1 MRNFLFEEC
10 SHEERMEKLNSIA
23 AGKERIT
30 YLRNLTEAEIDAES
44 KELASLCRRRN
55 ELEEEKKNVAKD
67 YQTQIDSVKQNID
80 RSATLLED
88 GRKECVEDCF
98 KVLDIDAREV
108 GFYNN
113 RGELVRMR
121 KALDSDLQLDMF
133 YQQRNEETRKALES
147 ANRLGAGVHHD
158 DYEEAQIVT
167 DQDSYQEIGQESGQ
181 GLAELLDLALLQLTN
196 RPEHPVGE
204 AMRASIEITRSD
216 QRDESSLHLLVGEIQ

>member
-10 SHEERMEKLNSIA
+10 SHEERIEKLNSIA

-67 YQTQIDSVKQNID
+67 YQTQIDSVKKNID

-133 YQQRNEETRKALES
+133 YQQRNEETKKALEA
-147 ANRLGAGVHHD
+147 ANRLSAGGDPD
-158 DYEEAQIVT
+158 DYEEAQLVT
-167 DQDSYQEIGQESGQ
+167 DQDSDQDSVQEEQSEQYTDEDENAPESEEN
-181 GLAELLDLALLQLTN
+181 APDTEDIA
-196 RPEHPVGE
+196 
-204 AMRASIEITRSD
+204 
-216 QRDESSLHLLVGEIQ
+216 

>member
-10 SHEERMEKLNSIA
+10 SHEERIEKLNSIA

-133 YQQRNEETRKALES
+133 YQQRNEETKKALEA
-147 ANRLGAGVHHD
+147 ANRLSAGGDPD
-158 DYEEAQIVT
+158 DYEEAQLVT
-167 DQDSYQEIGQESGQ
+167 DQDSDQDSVQEDQSEQYTDEDKNAPES
-181 GLAELLDLALLQLTN
+181 EEN
-196 RPEHPVGE
+196 EPEVE
-204 AMRASIEITRSD
+204 DIA
-216 QRDESSLHLLVGEIQ
+216 

>member
-10 SHEERMEKLNSIA
+10 NQEERMEKLNSIA

-133 YQQRNEETRKALES
+133 YQQRNEETKKALEA
-147 ANRLGAGVHHD
+147 ANRLSAGGDPD

-167 DQDSYQEIGQESGQ
+167 EKDSDQDSDQQEQSEQCTDEDENAPESEDNAPE
-181 GLAELLDLALLQLTN
+181 AEDIA
-196 RPEHPVGE
+196 
-204 AMRASIEITRSD
+204 
-216 QRDESSLHLLVGEIQ
+216 